1 VGLQT
6 NFSGDLSSEKL
17 GFAER
22 FTAISGKYIDSWKKY
37 LN

>member
-6 NFSGDLSSEKL
+6 NSSGDLSSEKL

-22 FTAISGKYIDSWKKY
+22 FTAISGKYIVGWRKY
-37 LN
+37 LI

>member
-6 NFSGDLSSEKL
+6 NFSGDLSPEKL

-22 FTAISGKYIDSWKKY
+22 FTAISKKYIVGWKKY